1 MRIGGFLKQSLIDY
15 PGNIASVIFTSGCN
29 FRCFYCHNPELVLPE
44 RIKENKLIREK
55 EVFGYLEKNKLLLD
69 AVVITGGEPT
79 IQNDLIEFITKVK
92 ELNLKVKLDT
102 NGTNPEIIK
111 SLLDYKLIDYIAMDI
126 KAPLNLEKYATIV
139 GKQFSISQLD
149 KILESIRIIEQSNIP
164 YEFRSTL
171 IKDIHSLEDVKQ
183 MSESIKGDYYLQ
195 EYNPGKVLQDNCEFK
210 NPFYKTE
217 LQNWLTEKEIYHV
230 KIR

>member
-15 PGNIASVIFTSGCN
+15 PGYIASVIFTSGCN

-44 RIKENKLIREK
+44 RIEENELIKET
-55 EVFGYLEKNKLLLD
+55 EVFAYLERNKLLLD

-102 NGTNPEIIK
+102 NGTNPEILSMLIN
-111 SLLDYKLIDYIAMDI
+111 SDLIDYIAMDI
-126 KAPLNLEKYATIV
+126 KTPLNLEEYRKIV

-149 KILESIRIIEQSNIP
+149 NILKSIRIIAQSNVR

-183 MSESIKGDYYLQ
+183 MSESIKGNYYLQ
-195 EYNPGKVLQDNCEFK
+195 EYNPDKTLQDNCEFK
-210 NPFYKTE
+210 NPFLKTE
-217 LQNWLTEKEIYHV
+217 LKDWLTKEEIYHV
-230 KIR
+230 NIR